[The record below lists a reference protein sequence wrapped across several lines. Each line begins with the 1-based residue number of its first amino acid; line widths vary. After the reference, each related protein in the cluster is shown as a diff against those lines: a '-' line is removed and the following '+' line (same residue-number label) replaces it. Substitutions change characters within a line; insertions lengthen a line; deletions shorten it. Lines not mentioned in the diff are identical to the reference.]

1 MLETALRRFWRG
13 VREPWELL
21 GRMRQHPVLWRRYWR
36 TVLVQ
41 AALTLVAGL
50 AVFWVAKE
58 GAAAWNDAFGPD
70 DLEQTNAPTV
80 AGSGSSAPGTPE
92 EKSSAT
98 SPGPKTS
105 PPAEDTSASP
115 PGGAREPDARTR
127 PPGTAPP
134 SRLDAPERGAPVPP
148 APPTPAVG
156 PHRGPPARAPAPPV
170 PGEAPRAIAPS
181 ADGETAEEQEEDE
194 ESPAGDEG
202 GGMAAALEE
211 KIKALQ
217 EGPPEERGKR
227 TAELVAAAVEKAKQ
241 EAGRA
246 ERHAEKRKGKPDE
259 AKDELAEE
267 REGVSEKLAELTI
280 AAEALARGTKSTEV
294 RPARRQLERELA
306 QVEKD
311 AQELER
317 RGAPPL
323 SEKDRARLLR
333 ARTALYTAHR
343 HERGLAGRLGAV
355 LALLAAIYASL
366 GIAQTAILALSRDFH
381 DQLSRDISLLVNVAP
396 EDPPMRPKVRL
407 DIPWL
412 RRKTK
417 RRVRFFIGFL
427 PGAILINIIGRLV
440 PPHRTLITVLTALW
454 AGYWWMVMTAGQSAR
469 AWTPPETTQMPW
481 YLRAWFKLTDKVFL
495 FRWGLPRWWGRI
507 WDRMSRNFHGPAE
520 RVEEQPLEF
529 AGLSLSRALVLI
541 PVVKLLLRPVFPV
554 SVAHLLVE
562 HASTARLPIPVT
574 AAEVAEAAAHA
585 PDAEARAHSGVAS
598 PVQGS

>member
-1 MLETALRRFWRG
+1 MLETALSRFWRG

-21 GRMRQHPVLWRRYWR
+21 GRMRQHRALWGRYWR

-50 AVFWVAKE
+50 GVFWVAKE
-58 GAAAWNDAFGPD
+58 GAEAWRDAFGPD
-70 DLEQTNAPTV
+70 ALEQTGAPAT
-80 AGSGSSAPGTPE
+80 AG
-92 EKSSAT
+92 
-98 SPGPKTS
+98 
-105 PPAEDTSASP
+105 AEDTSASP
-115 PGGAREPDARTR
+115 AGDAREPTEAKQR
-127 PPGTAPP
+127 PPGKAPP
-134 SRLDAPERGAPVPP
+134 SRPDAPGKAAPVPP
-148 APPTPAVG
+148 GPPAPPVG
-156 PHRGPPARAPAPPV
+156 PHRGPPQVPVSPP
-170 PGEAPRAIAPS
+170 PGEAPRATVPS
-181 ADGETAEEQEEDE
+181 TAGEDVEGQEQDDA
-194 ESPAGDEG
+194 ESPEGDEG
-202 GGMAAALEE
+202 GMASALEE

-217 EGPPEERGKR
+217 ESPPEERGKR

-241 EAGRA
+241 EASRA
-246 ERHAEKRKGKPDE
+246 EKRAEKRKGKVDE
-259 AKDELAEE
+259 PADELAEE
-267 REGVSEKLAELTI
+267 REGLSEKLSGLTI
-280 AAEALARGTKSTEV
+280 AAEALARDKSSTDA
-294 RPARRQLERELA
+294 RRARRQLERELA
-306 QVEKD
+306 EVEKE
-311 AQELER
+311 ARALER

-323 SEKDRARLLR
+323 TEQDRARLER
-333 ARTALYTAHR
+333 ARTALHTVHR

-381 DQLSRDISLLVNVAP
+381 DQLSRDLSLLVNVAP

-427 PGAILINIIGRLV
+427 PGTVLITIVGWLV
-440 PPHRTLITVLTALW
+440 PPHRTLTTVLTALW
-454 AGYWWMVMTAGQSAR
+454 AAYWWMVMTAGQSAR

-481 YLRAWFKLTDKVFL
+481 YLRAWFTLTNKVFL

-507 WDRMSRNFHGPAE
+507 WDRMARNFHGPAE

-562 HASTARLPIPVT
+562 HAATARLPIPVT

-585 PDAEARAHSGVAS
+585 PDPEARAHSGVAS